1 MNRFNLKAILLILAA
16 LCMFIFCQWL
26 QSSMLEPRRDMLL
39 GRRTA
44 LPRALLHVGEYTAER
59 AAGEDP
65 PFVPG
70 ENRVDMADLPSRVT
84 ALSMGGLRGFL
95 AIYLWIDAENSK
107 NLRVHE
113 DLLDKYHRIA
123 NLQPDYTSVWNFHAW
138 NQAWNLSVQW
148 ADPERRWEWIRYGIE
163 FLREGIRRNPRSVD
177 LLETMGRIYQE
188 RIGENINLA
197 DRKYF
202 TQRVIDEEDDHP
214 LRIAHKWYRLARLMQ
229 DETGEPHSLFSKKVL
244 HQRSAFAAH
253 EYTKDITF
261 RAIKELLSAVELQQQ
276 SQPSEAAE
284 RLAEGRRQLAFARR
298 WWGRTINEWQ
308 RQLTQFP
315 DDFNASLYID
325 GARKARGEV
334 DDLLRRMT
342 PDALV
347 SHTEDLWVLGRSALS
362 HRMLV
367 AQNIYDEDEPE
378 KYHGPPLPIEHK

>member
-1 MNRFNLKAILLILAA
+1 VKRFNPEVGLLILAA
-16 LCMFIFCQWL
+16 VCMFIVCQWL
-26 QSSMLEPRRDMLL
+26 QSSFLEPRRDMLL

-59 AAGEDP
+59 AAGEEP

-107 NLRVHE
+107 NIRVHE

-148 ADPERRWEWIRYGIE
+148 SDPERRWEWIRHGIE

-177 LLETMGRIYQE
+177 LMETMGRIYQE
-188 RIGENINLA
+188 RIGENLNPV
-197 DRKYF
+197 DRAYF
-202 TQRVIDEEDDHP
+202 TQRVIDEEGDHP
-214 LRIAHKWYRLARLMQ
+214 LKIAHKWHRLARLMQ
-229 DETGEPHSLFSKKVL
+229 DETGESHSLFSKKVL

-253 EYTKDITF
+253 EYTKGLTF
-261 RAIKELLSAVELQQQ
+261 KAIKELLHAVELQQQ
-276 SQPSEAAE
+276 GQSTNAAE

-298 WWGRTINEWQ
+298 WWGRTIHEWQ
-308 RQLTQFP
+308 RQLTQYP
-315 DDFNASLYID
+315 DDFNASLYVD

-342 PDALV
+342 PEALV
-347 SHTEDLWVLGRSALS
+347 RQAEDLMVLGRSALS
-362 HRMLV
+362 HEMLV
-367 AQNIYDEDEPE
+367 AQSMYDEDGPE
-378 KYHGPPLPIEHK
+378 EFHGPPLPVERK